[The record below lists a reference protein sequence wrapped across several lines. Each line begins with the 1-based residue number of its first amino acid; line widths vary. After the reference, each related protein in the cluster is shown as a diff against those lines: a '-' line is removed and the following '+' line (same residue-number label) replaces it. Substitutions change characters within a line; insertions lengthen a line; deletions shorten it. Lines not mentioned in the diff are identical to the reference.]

1 MLRLFLESCGRYAD
15 LIRQTFLPPSGLRY
29 PSVKRLLVML
39 LFLPLFAVVQ
49 LIHWVGFLLDEIFYA
64 DFHQQEIRKPVFV
77 LGIPRSGTTFLHRTL
92 AENRRFTTFST
103 WECLFALSITQRKFW
118 LALGRLDR
126 FAGAPL
132 AKLLSI
138 LEARLLRRLDG
149 IHQTRLADAEED
161 YLALM
166 PILGSFI
173 LILPFPHIPFIWTM
187 GAFDRDMSA
196 EERQK
201 IMHWY
206 RMMLQKHLYVFGEG
220 RQFLSKNAAFASLC
234 DSLDMT
240 FPDAKFIVCHRDPVD
255 AIQSQISAIQPGV
268 AFFDAESQGS
278 VYPEK
283 MTPLF
288 VYYYH
293 HLFDFTERLAHY
305 RVMLVEMSQLQVS
318 LRATVEQLMESL
330 SLGQD
335 EHYRDKL
342 VELDQQ
348 ARQWSSQH
356 VHSATGLRNQDDE
369 LRSLFESVYD
379 RLTRQ
384 SSQSTC

>member
-15 LIRQTFLPPSGLRY
+15 LIRQTFLPPSGLPY

-64 DFHQQEIRKPVFV
+64 DYHQQEIRKPVFV
-77 LGIPRSGTTFLHRTL
+77 LGVPRSGTTFLHRTL

-126 FAGAPL
+126 LSGAPL
-132 AKLLSI
+132 SKLLSFM
-138 LEARLLRRLDG
+138 ETRLLNRLDG
-149 IHQTRLADAEED
+149 IHKTRMADAEED

-173 LILPFPHIPFIWTM
+173 LILPFPYMPFIWNM

-196 EERQK
+196 EEQQK
-201 IMHWY
+201 IMRWY
-206 RMMLQKHLYVFGEG
+206 RKMLQKHLYVFGED

-234 DSLDMT
+234 DSLDTT

-255 AIQSQISAIQPGV
+255 AIQSQISSIQSGV

-278 VYPEK
+278 VYLEK
-283 MTPLF
+283 MTALF

-293 HLFDFTERLAHY
+293 HLLDFSERLPQY
-305 RVMLVEMSQLQVS
+305 RVMLVEMSQLQIC
-318 LRATVEQLMESL
+318 LRATVEQLMERL
-330 SLGQD
+330 SLVQD
-335 EHYRDKL
+335 ELYRDKL
-342 VELDQQ
+342 IELDQE

-356 VHSATGLRNQDDE
+356 VHSATGLLNQHDE
-369 LRSLFESVYD
+369 LSSLFESVYD
-379 RLTRQ
+379 RLTTE
-384 SSQSTC
+384 SSQTSC